1 MFFCYFLWSYLH
13 FGLCFHCANTL
24 SKSLPWIVALPNRFI
39 RKGWGCYKTTNVY
52 WVPNW
57 NVVQG
62 WIMLSLFLSYI
73 YQTHY
78 TYLIISFVFAMETI
92 LQHHNVWLVKNS
104 KLSRKKIVSLVSH
117 LILGK
122 CVGFRKNTLPLP
134 FKNIVE
140 EE

>member
-1 MFFCYFLWSYLH
+1 
-13 FGLCFHCANTL
+13 
-24 SKSLPWIVALPNRFI
+24 
-39 RKGWGCYKTTNVY
+39 
-52 WVPNW
+52 
-57 NVVQG
+57 
-62 WIMLSLFLSYI
+62 
-73 YQTHY
+73 
-78 TYLIISFVFAMETI
+78 METI

-104 KLSRKKIVSLVSH
+104 KLSREKNVSLVSH

>member
-1 MFFCYFLWSYLH
+1 
-13 FGLCFHCANTL
+13 
-24 SKSLPWIVALPNRFI
+24 
-39 RKGWGCYKTTNVY
+39 
-52 WVPNW
+52 
-57 NVVQG
+57 
-62 WIMLSLFLSYI
+62 MLSLFLSYI

-104 KLSRKKIVSLVSH
+104 KLSREKNVSLVSH